1 MSYITSEMSTT
12 AIRKMKDF
20 HDSAIELYE
29 KFDMDLLSNLGRRNI
44 ILSQTQEKFFAQTLS
59 SEFAGVVN
67 DGRTGQPDIVIKSLN
82 KELECKLTSRT
93 KHGSISF
100 QTDYQTLLNKGSID
114 YLYMIS
120 DTNFENFCVLHF
132 LDLTTDDF
140 RVPANGS
147 RGKAGMYKHR
157 GMKKCHVLHG
167 AVRSL
172 NEENLEKIEK
182 RISATTA
189 PGKLKKLLERKKY
202 WETVPEKYSFD
213 LAPA

>member
-1 MSYITSEMSTT
+1 MSYITSEMSTD
-12 AIRKMKDF
+12 AIRKMKAF

-59 SEFAGVVN
+59 REYAGVIN
-67 DGRTGQPDIVIKSLN
+67 DGRTGQPDILIKSLN

-93 KHGSISF
+93 KAGSISF

-114 YLYMIS
+114 YLYMIA
-120 DTNFENFCVLHF
+120 DIKFENFCVLHF
-132 LDLTTDDF
+132 LGLTTDDF

-157 GMKKCHVLHG
+157 GMKKCHILHG

-182 RISATTA
+182 RISATSS

-202 WETVPEKYSFD
+202 WETIPEKYSFD
-213 LAPA
+213 LTPA

>member
-1 MSYITSEMSTT
+1 MSYITSDMSTT

-20 HDSAIELYE
+20 HDSVIELYE

-44 ILSQTQEKFFAQTLS
+44 ILSQTQEKFFAQSLGDKF
-59 SEFAGVVN
+59 EGVIN
-67 DGRTGQPDIVIKSLN
+67 DGRTGQPDIVIKSLD

-93 KHGSISF
+93 KAGSISF

-114 YLYMIS
+114 YLYVIA

-172 NEENLEKIEK
+172 NDENLVKIK
-182 RISATTA
+182 KKISATTA
-189 PGKLKKLLERKKY
+189 PGELKKLLKRKQY
-202 WETVPEKYSFD
+202 WETIPEKYSFD
-213 LAPA
+213 LTPA